1 MPEMCDTFG
10 RRINYL
16 RVSVTDLCNLRCRYC
31 MPAGGVKKMAH
42 ADMMSEDETITAIE
56 AAVGLG
62 VFKLR
67 ITGGE
72 PLVKKN
78 ILSLCRREAENS
90 GRRTTKKAPPSFPSP
105 PPSPNS
111 GCPRI
116 VPYN

>member
-62 VFKLR
+62 VFTLP
-67 ITGGE
+67 IAG
-72 PLVKKN
+72 
-78 ILSLCRREAENS
+78 A
-90 GRRTTKKAPPSFPSP
+90 
-105 PPSPNS
+105 
-111 GCPRI
+111 
-116 VPYN
+116 